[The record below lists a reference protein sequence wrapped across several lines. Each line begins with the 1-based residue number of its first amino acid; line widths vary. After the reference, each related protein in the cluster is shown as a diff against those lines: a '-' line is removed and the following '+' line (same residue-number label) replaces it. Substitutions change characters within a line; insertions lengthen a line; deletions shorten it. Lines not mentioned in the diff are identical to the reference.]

1 MTRLLLTIAANGLG
15 IYFAARFIPGFEFT
29 PLETR
34 SLTGFTGTFLELAIA
49 AIVFALINW
58 TIRPIIKLITG
69 PLIILTLGLFTF
81 VVNLAMLWLL
91 DFIIPGLI
99 IQNLTALILGT
110 VLLGLINA
118 VATSFRK

>member
-1 MTRLLLTIAANGLG
+1 MHLLLTVAANGLG
-15 IYFAARFIPGFEFT
+15 LYLAARFIPGFEF
-29 PLETR
+29 E
-34 SLTGFTGTFLELAIA
+34 GTFLELAIA

-58 TIRPIIKLITG
+58 VIRPLVKLITG
-69 PLIILTLGLFTF
+69 PLIILTLGLFTL

-110 VLLGLINA
+110 LLIGLINA
-118 VATSFRK
+118 VAATFRK

>member
-1 MTRLLLTIAANGLG
+1 MTRLLLTVAANGLG
-15 IYFAARFIPGFEFT
+15 LYLAARFIPGFEFIGT
-29 PLETR
+29 
-34 SLTGFTGTFLELAIA
+34 LTELAIA

-58 TIRPIIKLITG
+58 VIRPLVKLVTS
-69 PLIILTLGLFTF
+69 PLIILTLGLFTL

-91 DFIIPGLI
+91 DFITPNLT

-110 VLLGLINA
+110 VLIGFINA